1 MKLFNNLVHQIKHI
15 FGADETHEHVSK
27 SEETKRLIEKTIA
40 EKDRHLFEH
49 FCDADLRK
57 FLDLIEGHE
66 LKEQTVE
73 DLLDH
78 MDRALTKGPVNEEEK
93 KFCADVILKMFR
105 ATDDRN
111 HLFERIEAHIG
122 SEHFI
127 QDLVRNKAE
136 LEKIINDLK

>member
-27 SEETKRLIEKTIA
+27 SEETKRLIQKTIS

-66 LKEQTVE
+66 LKDQTVE

-78 MDRALTKGPVNEEEK
+78 MDRALTKGPVSVQEQR
-93 KFCADVILKMFR
+93 FCADVVLKMFH
-105 ATDDRN
+105 ATDDRSR
-111 HLFERIEAHIG
+111 LFDRIEAHIG

-127 QDLVRNKAE
+127 QDLVRHNAD
-136 LEKIINDLK
+136 LEQVVNNLK